1 MEEKSWFGFCPS
13 SSWINM
19 SITKFWE
26 SRAFINLSL
35 SPLNLESSFHADGSM
50 RRSYKIRVTV
60 LLNGYHVNPI
70 PEVDLEGMEALGEN
84 DLYVPRTLMK
94 AWRKLGAMS
103 PEEAIEKY
111 IEIVTQL
118 YPTWL
123 DGGLKVGSRS
133 GGDDAVSNS
142 GGAMGPVFQLTDQIV
157 SVNQR
162 FIKNSESMKTD
173 AIHAFA
179 REGEGEGE
187 GGVDIEAEFLVKQK
201 S

>member
-70 PEVDLEGMEALGEN
+70 PEVDLEGMEGKLK
-84 DLYVPRTLMK
+84 DYVAVWKGKRISTNLLTKK

-118 YPTWL
+118 YPTW
-123 DGGLKVGSRS
+123 
-133 GGDDAVSNS
+133 
-142 GGAMGPVFQLTDQIV
+142 
-157 SVNQR
+157 
-162 FIKNSESMKTD
+162 KTD